1 MGQRQSGKYY
11 RVKHA
16 ARREEGAVFD
26 GKGQPGLL
34 WVPSAPIQLYFSM
47 VNAYIVTFVNGE
59 LSEGHV
65 DR

>member
-1 MGQRQSGKYY
+1 M
-11 RVKHA
+11 KHA
-16 ARREEGAVFD
+16 ARREEGAVFE
-26 GKGQPGLL
+26 GKGAARGQPGLL

-65 DR
+65 DG